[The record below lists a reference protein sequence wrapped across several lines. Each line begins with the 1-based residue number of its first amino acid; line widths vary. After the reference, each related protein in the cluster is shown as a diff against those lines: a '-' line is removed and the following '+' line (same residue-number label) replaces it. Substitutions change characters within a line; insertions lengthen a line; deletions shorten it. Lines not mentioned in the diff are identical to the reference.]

1 MTNSLNLTTPVWHA
15 LSRASRRALPREVGG
30 LLLGYYTQKG
40 PLVVAAPVVPDP
52 RATRL
57 RYRRDAATAARI
69 LDDHVSRDRDELT
82 GYLGE
87 WHSHPL
93 PIGPSRTDITSIR
106 ALANAGMH
114 DVVLLVVALGPAGWT
129 GHARNV
135 TPEGDVAPLP
145 LSVEGEPPYDRR
157 EPPQTRVPG

>member
-1 MTNSLNLTTPVWHA
+1 MTNSLTFTTPTWHA

-30 LLLGYYTQKG
+30 LLLGYYTQEG

-57 RYRRDAATAARI
+57 RYRRDAATAASI
-69 LDDHVSRDRDELT
+69 LNAHVSRDREELI

-93 PIGPSRTDITSIR
+93 PIGPSKTDITSIR
-106 ALANAGMH
+106 ALAHEGMH
-114 DVVLLVVALGPAGWT
+114 DVLLLVVALGPAGWT
-129 GHARNV
+129 GHALNI
-135 TPEGDVAPLP
+135 TPEGDVVPLP
-145 LSVEGEPPYDRR
+145 LSVEGEPI
-157 EPPQTRVPG
+157 